1 LQDVPKLPEFKN
13 EVNLEEPEDEEKF
26 DDEDDDNIEDELKK
40 LKEREQQM
48 QDFEREN
55 ENQNKKR
62 SAPPVPV
69 APVVEDPYKSDETSF
84 FIPILV
90 AIAALI
96 PVVFCLCKI

>member
-1 LQDVPKLPEFKN
+1 LPEYKN
-13 EVNLEEPEDEEKF
+13 EVNLEEPDDEEKL
-26 DDEDDDNIEDELKK
+26 DEDDENLEEELKK
-40 LKEREQQM
+40 LKERQQQM
-48 QDFEREN
+48 EDFEREN

-62 SAPPVPV
+62 SVPPVPV